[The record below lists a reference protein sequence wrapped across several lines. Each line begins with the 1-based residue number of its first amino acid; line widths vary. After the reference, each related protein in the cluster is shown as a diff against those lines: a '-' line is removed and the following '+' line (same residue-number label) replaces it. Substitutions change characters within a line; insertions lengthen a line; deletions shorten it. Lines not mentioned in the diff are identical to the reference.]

1 MEIFSNYLLTW
12 TLVIPLVGAFLTL
25 FIRKDSK
32 NTVRWIALITS
43 LMAFLFSIAIF
54 MGFDETVSGYQL
66 QKNLE
71 WIPQLGIH
79 YHIGVDGLSLL
90 LVMLTTLLTPLA
102 ILGSWSG
109 IDEKVREFHFLI
121 LFLETA
127 ILGVFVSIDML
138 LFYVFWES
146 VLIPMYFLIGIWGSK
161 RRIYATVKFF
171 IFTMV
176 GSLLMLVAIITL
188 YYQTGARTFDLQFLA
203 RHTVGGALQG
213 WLFLAFFLAFAI
225 KVPLFPFHTW
235 LPDAHTEA
243 PMAGSVI
250 LAGVLL
256 KMGTYGFVRFGFSLF
271 PKAIAKTIPLLCVL
285 SIIGIIY
292 GALMAFAQMDL
303 KRLVAYSS
311 ISHLGYVVLGLFV
324 MNIQGMQGGI
334 LQMINHGLSTGAL
347 FMLVGFLYKRAHT
360 RKIKDFGGLAS
371 KLPIFTTFFA
381 IVMLSSIALPGLNG
395 FVGEILILLGAFK
408 FKWYYGAFA
417 ALGMI
422 LSAVY
427 MLVMF
432 RKVMFGKL
440 KEKNA
445 KLNDLTVKEILALAP
460 FIIFIVWIG
469 VYPNFF
475 LKKME
480 NSSQK
485 LLNSINKSQI
495 ISEQIK

>member
-1 MEIFSNYLLTW
+1 MGVLVNNLLTL
-12 TLVIPLVGAFLTL
+12 TLAIPLAGAFLIL
-25 FIRKDSK
+25 FIKK
-32 NTVRWIALITS
+32 EAENTVRWTALISS
-43 LMAFLFSIAIF
+43 LAAFLVSVAVF
-54 MGFDETVSGYQL
+54 MSFDGTLSGYQL
-66 QKNLE
+66 EEKIA
-71 WIPQLGIH
+71 WIPQFGVH

-90 LVMLTTLLTPLA
+90 LFMLTTLLTPLA
-102 ILGSWSG
+102 VLGSWQD
-109 IDEKVREFHFLI
+109 IDEKVKEFHFLM

-146 VLIPMYFLIGIWGSK
+146 VLIPMYFLIGIWGSD

-171 IFTMV
+171 IYTMV

-188 YYQTGARTFDLQFLA
+188 YYQAGSRTFDLQFLA
-203 RHTVGGALQG
+203 QHTVGGSLQG
-213 WLFLAFFLAFAI
+213 WLFFAFFLAFAI

-256 KMGTYGFVRFGFSLF
+256 KLGTYGFVRFGFTLF
-271 PKAIAKTIPLLCVL
+271 PEAVADSIPLLCLLAV
-285 SIIGIIY
+285 IGIIY
-292 GALMAFAQMDL
+292 GALMAFAQTDL

-324 MNIQGMQGGI
+324 LNIQGMQGGI
-334 LQMINHGLSTGAL
+334 LQMVNHGLSTGAL
-347 FMLVGFLYKRAHT
+347 FMLVGFLYRRAHT

-381 IVMLSSIALPGLNG
+381 IVTLSSIALPGLNG

-408 FKWYYGAFA
+408 FKWYWGTFA

-440 KEKNA
+440 KERNSELK
-445 KLNDLTVKEILALAP
+445 DLTAKEILALIP
-460 FIIFIVWIG
+460 FIILIVWIG

-480 NSSQK
+480 SSSRM
-485 LLNSINKSQI
+485 LLKKMNKSQVV
-495 ISEQIK
+495 SKEIK